1 MSTPIV
7 LRAVNATQCPLF
19 KPNEGMTVQMPS
31 VIASKCHAVCAAN
44 LEKFAK
50 FYEERGRAA
59 DGQVYACSYIGCRAN
74 FKVEIGKELPE
85 VHPPAAQ
92 GPASAPGADP
102 SRPASGVFVASAGP
116 QTRTSILALAARL
129 KTTPLFAS
137 LPAAELEAVARNM
150 QVREYAA
157 GTDCLRKGEFGRAF
171 FLIQSGQAEVVNIE
185 PDGNQRVIATLG
197 PGQCFGE
204 MSLLTGDVASA
215 TVRAANR
222 VSALVLPRGDFERML
237 DHNPQLNRHFNR
249 LLAERLRITNR
260 KLVEVQDG
268 VTGRLAMMSLG
279 ELAQS
284 LNASA
289 RTGRLLLS
297 QGAISGTVLFEKGV
311 IYDVACGNL
320 KREDAF
326 YSLMRWKDGQFRFE
340 PGAVSTTGMQPLDAM
355 SMLMEGMRRQDEETG
370 RFKMVAAGPPTPPP
384 PIPPPVP

>member
-7 LRAVNATQCPLF
+7 VRAVNAAQCPLF
-19 KPNEGMTVQMPS
+19 KPGEGMTIQMPS
-31 VIASKCHAVCAAN
+31 VLASKCHAVCAAN
-44 LEKFAK
+44 IEKFAK
-50 FYEERGRAA
+50 FYEERGRQA

-85 VHPPAAQ
+85 IHPAGMAGPGTAVMGAEAA
-92 GPASAPGADP
+92 
-102 SRPASGVFVASAGP
+102 RPASGVFNASPGP
-116 QTRTSILALAARL
+116 QTRTAILALAARL

-137 LPAAELEAVARNM
+137 LPAAELEAVARSM

-171 FLIQSGQAEVVNIE
+171 FLIQ
-185 PDGNQRVIATLG
+185 IATLG

-215 TVRAANR
+215 TVRAAAR

-249 LLAERLRITNR
+249 LLAERLRMTNR

-279 ELAQS
+279 ELTQS
-284 LNASA
+284 INASA
-289 RTGRLLLS
+289 RTGKLLLS
-297 QGAISGTVLFEKGV
+297 QANATGTVVFEKGV
-311 IYDVACGNL
+311 IYDVTCGTL
-320 KREDAF
+320 TREMAF
-326 YSLMRWKDGQFRFE
+326 YALMRWKDGQFRFE
-340 PGAVSTTGMQPLDAM
+340 PGAVTTAGMQPLDAM
-355 SMLMEGMRRQDEETG
+355 SLLMEGMRRQDEETG
-370 RFKMVAAGPPTPPP
+370 RFKMVAAAQPPAPPAP
-384 PIPPPVP
+384 

>member
-7 LRAVNATQCPLF
+7 LRALNAAQCPLF
-19 KPNEGMTVQMPS
+19 KPGEGMTVQMPS
-31 VIASKCHAVCAAN
+31 VLASKSHAVCAAN
-44 LEKFAK
+44 LEKFAR
-50 FYEERGRAA
+50 FYEERGRGA
-59 DGQVYACSYIGCRAN
+59 DGQVYACQYIGCRAN

-85 VHPPAAQ
+85 VHPAGGAP
-92 GPASAPGADP
+92 APGADP
-102 SRPASGVFVASAGP
+102 PRPASGVFVAAPGP

-129 KTTPLFAS
+129 KTTPLFSS
-137 LPAAELEAVARNM
+137 LPATELEAVARAM

-157 GTDCLRKGEFGRAF
+157 ASDCLRKGEFGRAF
-171 FLIQSGQAEVVNIE
+171 FLIQSGTGEVVNVD
-185 PDGNQRVIATLG
+185 PDGTQRVIATLG

-215 TVRAANR
+215 TVRAATKL
-222 VSALVLPRGDFERML
+222 STLVLPRGDFERML

-268 VTGRLAMMSLG
+268 VTGRLAMLSLG

-297 QGAISGTVLFEKGV
+297 QGNASGTVVFEKGV
-311 IYDVACGNL
+311 IYDVVCGNL
-320 KREDAF
+320 RREEAF
-326 YSLMRWKDGQFRFE
+326 FVLMRWKDGQFRFE
-340 PGAVSTTGMQPLDAM
+340 PGAVTVTGMQPLDAM

-370 RFKMVAAGPPTPPP
+370 RFRIVAPAPAAPPP
-384 PIPPPVP
+384 AP